1 MNKRTAIT
9 AFVMLA
15 IVGLVATLYLKR
27 GARSNLKPF
36 EALGEVA
43 AQETVKLIG
52 GSGEIVIIV
61 PDFGEPRNPIQ
72 EAQMNSFRN
81 ELKRQKGVTIAGVE
95 KVNLVAPQTSTK
107 QGKLRFFEPTLGGPP
122 LSQPGQLS
130 QIANTYAQA
139 KAIVMFVDLPPLSD
153 ADISTLKNRGTKL
166 VAVSDYKDSYKALFQ
181 AQVLHLALVPRLESF
196 PGKGKKPRTLKDWF
210 DRSYAVI
217 TPEKAEAMP

>member
-9 AFVMLA
+9 AFVTLA
-15 IVGLVATLYLKR
+15 IVGGGATLYLRR

-36 EALGEVA
+36 EALGEMA

-61 PDFGEPRNPIQ
+61 PDFGESRNPTQ
-72 EAQMNSFRN
+72 EAQMSSFQK
-81 ELKRQKGVTIAGVE
+81 ELKRQEGVTIAAVE
-95 KVNLVAPQTSTK
+95 KVSLVAPQISTK

-139 KAIVMFVDLPPLSD
+139 KAIVAFVDLPPLSD
-153 ADISTLKNRGTKL
+153 ADIPALKNRGTKL
-166 VAVSDYKDSYKALFQ
+166 VVVSDYKDSYKALFE
-181 AQVLHLALVPRLESF
+181 AQVLHVALVPRSEPF
-196 PGKGKKPRTLKDWF
+196 PEKGKKPRTMKDWF
-210 DRSYAVI
+210 DRSYTVI
-217 TPEKAEAMP
+217 TPEKAEARP